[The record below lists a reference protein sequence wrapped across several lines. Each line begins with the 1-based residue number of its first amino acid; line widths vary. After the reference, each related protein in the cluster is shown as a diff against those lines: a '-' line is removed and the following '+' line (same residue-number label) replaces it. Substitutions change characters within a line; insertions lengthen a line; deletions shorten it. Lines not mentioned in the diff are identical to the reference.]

1 MAKSKVEKWL
11 AEMEQEVAAAE
22 AADAPQPATSVLAA
36 PVLHPGGGAPVPSAG
51 EDALAALW
59 APDNA
64 APQRR
69 KSVEEILTAQGH
81 LDADKLLQAKSV
93 QSTSRGKRLSQV
105 LLEMGAVK
113 EDDIQR
119 AVAESLGYKFEA
131 IDPKRLDRRAF
142 DCLPTEFMKTRG
154 CCGVHV
160 DEQKLILGMVDPT
173 DIFLLDEARRRVPSK
188 TISVV
193 VICQSHIISAIEAG
207 NTANADGEKFDEI
220 IKDMGEE
227 ELEIVAEEKEE
238 VTDLAKASG
247 ESPVIRLVNFLIFDG
262 IKQGASDIHIEP
274 HEKRLVVR
282 YRIDG
287 VLFEAMNPPHQMQA
301 AVVSRLKIMANLDI
315 SERRLPQDG
324 RIRTM
329 VHGRHVDL
337 RVSTVPTQYGEK
349 TVIRILDNRSIMLG
363 LEQLG
368 FSEDML
374 TILRK
379 QVDRP
384 NGVILVTGPTGS
396 GKTTTLYSCLRC
408 MDGAKMNISTVEDPV
423 EYHLGF
429 ANQIQ
434 VHERI
439 GMTFAAALRAM
450 LRQDPDVIMLG
461 EIRDQETAHIA
472 VQAALTGHLVL
483 STLHTNDAPSSV
495 TRLINIGVEP
505 YLISAALNAVLAQ
518 RLVRRICAECK
529 EVWKTDDPEMN
540 EFLATHGFDPSK
552 IFKGKGC
559 DRCRNTGYKGRVGIY
574 ELLVLDDVA
583 RDLVVR
589 SPNVTEL
596 RRICQERG
604 MVSLRQDGLHKVA
617 AGMTTV
623 EEVLS
628 ATENTM

>member
-1 MAKSKVEKWL
+1 M
-11 AEMEQEVAAAE
+11 
-22 AADAPQPATSVLAA
+22 
-36 PVLHPGGGAPVPSAG
+36 
-51 EDALAALW
+51 
-59 APDNA
+59 
-64 APQRR
+64 
-69 KSVEEILTAQGH
+69 
-81 LDADKLLQAKSV
+81 
-93 QSTSRGKRLSQV
+93 SQI

-113 EDDIQR
+113 EEDVQK
-119 AVAESLGYKFEA
+119 ALAESLGYPYEH
-131 IDPKRLDRRAF
+131 IDPKRVDRRAF
-142 DCLPTEFMKTRG
+142 EFLPTEFMKSRG
-154 CCGVHV
+154 CCGL
-160 DEQKLILGMVDPT
+160 KLEDGRLTLGMVDPT
-173 DIFLLDEARRRVPSK
+173 DVFLLDEIRRRVNNK
-188 TISVV
+188 AIKVAVV
-193 VICQSHIISAIEAG
+193 CQTQI
-207 NTANADGEKFDEI
+207 NTAVEMGSSANAQEGEKFDEI
-220 IKDMGEE
+220 MKDVGED

-247 ESPVIRLVNFLIFDG
+247 ESPVIRLVNFLIFDA
-262 IKQGASDIHIEP
+262 IKQGASDIHLEP

-287 VLFEAMNPPHQMQA
+287 VLFEAMNPPHQMAA

-315 SERRLPQDG
+315 AERRLPQDG

-329 VHGRHVDL
+329 AHGRHVGL

-349 TVIRILDNRSIMLG
+349 TVIRILDNRSISLG

-379 QVDRP
+379 QIDRP
-384 NGVILVTGPTGS
+384 NGIILVTGPTGS

-434 VHERI
+434 VHEKI
-439 GMTFAAALRAM
+439 GMTFAAALRAL

-472 VQAALTGHLVL
+472 VQASMTGHLVL

-505 YLISAALNAVLAQ
+505 YLISAAVNAVLAQ
-518 RLVRRICAECK
+518 RLVRRICSECK
-529 EVWKTDDPEMN
+529 ELWKPEDPEMH
-540 EFLATHGFDPSK
+540 EFLVTHGFDPEK
-552 IFKGKGC
+552 VYKGKGC
-559 DRCRNTGYKGRVGIY
+559 ERCRNTGYKGRVGIY

-589 SPNVTEL
+589 NPNVTEL

-617 AGMTTV
+617 AGFTTL

>member
-1 MAKSKVEKWL
+1 MAKSKVDQL
-11 AEMEQEVAAAE
+11 LQEMEAE
-22 AADAPQPATSVLAA
+22 AGANAPIVDTATGLLSLGE
-36 PVLHPGGGAPVPSAG
+36 LGGRGAPVAPSNG
-51 EDALAALW
+51 DALASLW
-59 APDNA
+59 SPDPA
-64 APQRR
+64 AGATAR
-69 KSVEEILTAQGH
+69 KTVEDVLVAMGKIDQ
-81 LDADKLLQAKSV
+81 DKLLQARNVQNTSKS
-93 QSTSRGKRLSQV
+93 KKISQI
-105 LLEMGAVK
+105 LQEMGAAG
-113 EDDIQR
+113 EEDIQQ
-119 AVAESLGYKFEA
+119 AVAEVVGLPYHHL
-131 IDPKRLDRRAF
+131 DVKRLDRRAF
-142 DCLPTEFMKTRG
+142 DYLSSEFMKTRG
-154 CCGVHV
+154 CCGVRF
-160 DEQKLILGMVDPT
+160 DEGRLTLGMVDPA
-173 DIFLLDEARRRVPSK
+173 DVFLLDEVKRRVNAK
-188 TISVV
+188 ITKIVV
-193 VICQSHIISAIEAG
+193 VCQCHINASIEAG
-207 NTANADGEKFDEI
+207 NAASSEGEKFDEI

-227 ELEIVAEEKEE
+227 ELEIVAEEKDE

-287 VLFEAMNPPHQMQA
+287 VLFEAMNPPYQMQA
-301 AVVSRLKIMANLDI
+301 ACVSRLKIMANMDI

-368 FSEDML
+368 FSDDML

-379 QVDRP
+379 QIDRP
-384 NGVILVTGPTGS
+384 NGVMLVTGPTGS

-434 VHERI
+434 VQEKI
-439 GMTFAAALRAM
+439 GMTFAAALRAL

-472 VQAALTGHLVL
+472 VQAAMTGHLVL

-505 YLISAALNAVLAQ
+505 YLISAAVNTVLAQ
-518 RLVRRICAECK
+518 RLVRRICSECK
-529 EVWKTDDPEMN
+529 EVHKIEDDEMR
-540 EFLATHGFDPSK
+540 EFLSTHGFDPEK
-552 IFKGKGC
+552 IYKGKGC

-596 RRICQERG
+596 RRICMERG
-604 MVSLRQDGLHKVA
+604 MVSLRQDGLLKVA

-623 EEVLS
+623 EEVMT